1 MTQDEPL
8 ALLRRTLGGYARHV
22 NFSAVV
28 VLGLGCEV
36 NQIGGLMKE
45 QKLAGRLR
53 ELEIQE
59 IGGTR
64 KTVEAGVAFVK
75 EALVDANNV
84 KRVDGGVAMRRFRRL
99 FRRLGQ
105 SGAGRGER
113 SVGAAW
119 RHGDPVGDT
128 RDLR

>member
-1 MTQDEPL
+1 MSRCGF
-8 ALLRRTLGGYARHV
+8 LRRTLGGYARHV

-64 KTVEAGVAFVK
+64 KTVEAGVAFVR
-75 EALVDANNV
+75 EALY
-84 KRVDGGVAMRRFRRL
+84 RRQTMCTASRCL
-99 FRRLGQ
+99 PA
-105 SGAGRGER
+105 S
-113 SVGAAW
+113 
-119 RHGDPVGDT
+119 
-128 RDLR
+128 

>member
-1 MTQDEPL
+1 MSGDMFRKSPYSGDNPLADFPNVAGGVALTHKPGCGMTQDEPL
-8 ALLRRTLGGYARHV
+8 TILRRTLGGYARHV

-64 KTVEAGVAFVK
+64 KTVEAGVAFVR
-75 EALVDANNV
+75 EALTDANNV
-84 KRVDGGVAMRRFRRL
+84 KR
-99 FRRLGQ
+99 
-105 SGAGRGER
+105 EE
-113 SVGAAW
+113 GAAS
-119 RHGDPVGDT
+119 RIA
-128 RDLR
+128 